1 MGLEYIRSAS
11 GKPYTKR
18 WAKGLNRLKTPT
30 LLDVTLTEE
39 SRVVTAALAPGC
51 APKPGDAF
59 IVQANGTGDLVVFD
73 GHRQIAHIPNPPS
86 GVIDALKAR
95 HGMAPAIVERIGG
108 FGNTAELKL
117 K

>member
-1 MGLEYIRSAS
+1 MGLEYIRSAT

-51 APKPGDAF
+51 APKPGDTF
-59 IVQANGTGDLVVFD
+59 LVQANGTGDLVVFD

-86 GVIDALKAR
+86 GVIEALNAR
-95 HGMAPAIVERIGG
+95 HGMAPAIVERVGG
-108 FGNTAELKL
+108 FGNTAEMKL